1 MNESYVATIATRFDP
16 HHNSL
21 YALRL
26 VMASLVILS
35 HSWLLGGF
43 GTEPS
48 LGGNTLGT
56 WAVIGFFSLS
66 GFLITRSRLS
76 PKSTAD
82 FYRDRFLRIYPGFL
96 VCLLVVAF
104 VLAPIAA
111 KIQSTA
117 YLVRESITYVIRDLP
132 LYTPKVWQRDIG
144 ATLAENPYPDIWNGP
159 LWTLFWEAI
168 CYIMVGVLVSI
179 VSRRFVPYVMVA
191 IFVVATLAQLAA
203 VIGVVQWPDRF
214 DTAIPLF
221 TAFSAGALM
230 FLFAYRI
237 PVGIIPTVVAV
248 GVLASVILAGAASAL
263 AAIPVSFLLLQ
274 LGRLLPFSKVGSVN
288 DISYGIYI
296 YGWPVQQMLIV
307 LLPDLPVAVFVLL
320 SLAATIPLAAASWFL
335 VEKNALRFKSRPPRK
350 STVAASA

>member
-1 MNESYVATIATRFDP
+1 MNDSSVATIATRFDP
-16 HHNSL
+16 RHNSL
-21 YALRL
+21 NALRL
-26 VMASLVILS
+26 VMASLVIVS

-43 GTEPS
+43 GNEPS

-111 KIQSTA
+111 NIQSTA
-117 YLVRESITYVIRDLP
+117 YRVRESITYVIRDLP
-132 LYTPKVWQRDIG
+132 LYTPKIWQRDIG
-144 ATLAENPYPDIWNGP
+144 ATLTGNPYPDIWNGP

-168 CYIMVGVLVSI
+168 CYVMIGVLVSV

-191 IFVVATLAQLAA
+191 IFLVATVAQLAA
-203 VIGVVQWPDRF
+203 VSGVVHWPDRF
-214 DTAIPLF
+214 DAAIPLF

-237 PVGIIPTVVAV
+237 PVGVIPTVIAVA
-248 GVLASVILAGAASAL
+248 VLASVILAGAASAL
-263 AAIPVSFLLLQ
+263 AAFPVSFLLLQ
-274 LGRLLPFSKVGSVN
+274 LGRHLPLSKVGSVN

-307 LLPDLPVAVFVLL
+307 LLPGLPVAAFALL
-320 SLAATIPLAAASWFL
+320 SLTATTPLAIASWFF
-335 VEKNALRFKSRPPRK
+335 VEKNALRFKSRPPGK
-350 STVAASA
+350 SMGATSA